1 LALKERTHEQLVYD
15 VVCVGAGGAGV
26 TVAVWAS
33 NSGLS
38 TALLSKEPAG
48 YGNTRMSGGSIVFP
62 GISEGDGKNTFYHD
76 LMKGGEYIN
85 QEELVRIMASH
96 GAEGIL
102 ILEEFG
108 HAFFRDDKG
117 MITSDLLTKWGGHS
131 CARTI
136 SSPGKMGSLIGQVLR
151 GALARSEV
159 DLFED
164 TVACRLLVKDNR
176 IEGVVCL
183 DLVSGKVFPIYAKAV
198 ILATGGLG
206 WMYYPRTSNFRTVCG
221 DGFALAFDA
230 GCEMIDMEMV
240 QFLPF
245 SFTHPSFIQGIGV
258 GDPMAAGPYG
268 RLINKDGEVVLEK
281 MNVLTR
287 AQVAKVI
294 ALEIAK
300 GKGTEHGGLI
310 LDLRGNLGKEDGMKA
325 REPWVSMG
333 LFDPVMEVHGIEAF
347 RWEKPW
353 DVAPTAHFMM
363 GGVRVD
369 GQGRSSVDGLF
380 AVGEIRGGL
389 HGANRLGSVALA
401 EIFISGKSTADT
413 LESYCK
419 KCKLPE
425 PEEDTFKKER
435 DKVLSLFGRKG
446 RIRPILLK
454 KGIHDLMWETTGP
467 VREKMKMEDGLAKV
481 DKIESMLDDLNISPF
496 KEYNLEVLDAIE
508 AEFMVK
514 TAKMITTSALVRK
527 ESRGAHTRLD
537 FPDRDDQNWLGNI
550 VLKQEGT
557 QIRWHFLRKGN

>member
-1 LALKERTHEQLVYD
+1 LTLKERIDDRLIYD
-15 VVCVGAGGAGV
+15 AVCIGAGGAGV
-26 TVAVWAS
+26 TVAAWAS
-33 NSGLS
+33 KNGLS
-38 TALLSKEPAG
+38 VALLSKEPAG
-48 YGNTRMSGGSIVFP
+48 YGNTRMSGGCIVFP
-62 GISEGDGKNTFYHD
+62 GISEGDGEKTFYQD

-85 QEELVRIMASH
+85 QEELVRIMASQ

-102 ILEEFG
+102 ILEELG
-108 HAFFRDDKG
+108 HAFFRNDKG
-117 MITSDLLTKWGGHS
+117 MITSEMLTKWGGHS

-164 TVACRLLVKDNR
+164 TVACRLLVKDNC

-198 ILATGGLG
+198 VLATGGLG

-281 MNVLTR
+281 INVLTR

-294 ALEIAK
+294 ALEIAR

-333 LFDPVMEVHGIEAF
+333 LFDPVREVHGIEAF

-363 GGVRVD
+363 GGVKID
-369 GQGRSSVDGLF
+369 AQGRSTVNGLF
-380 AVGEIRGGL
+380 AVGEVRGGL

-401 EIFISGKSTADT
+401 EIFISGKRTADM
-413 LESYCK
+413 LEEYCK
-419 KCKLPE
+419 RCNLPE
-425 PEEDTFKKER
+425 PEGSTFEEER

-446 RIRPILLK
+446 RLRPILLK
-454 KGIHDLMWETTGP
+454 KNIHNLMWETIGP
-467 VREKMKMEDGLAKV
+467 VREKMKMEAGLAKMA
-481 DKIESMLDDLNISPF
+481 KIESMLDDLNISPY

-514 TAKMITTSALVRK
+514 TAKMITTSALVRQ

-537 FPDRDDQNWLGNI
+537 FSDRDDRNWLGNI
-550 VLKQEGT
+550 VLKRDGAK
-557 QIRWHFLRKGN
+557 ISWHFLQKRN